1 MMALETQR
9 ASIMKIPRNLILFG
23 FMVYALAGC
32 ASPNVKTPG
41 QYASAPAPVVKSKYY
56 NPFAAYGSSNAT
68 WAPPVLD
75 RWGTVVKPTDPATS
89 WTRPDYEA
97 APWASGAQPSPYGGP
112 AGTF

>member
-1 MMALETQR
+1 MMMALITWS
-9 ASIMKIPRNLILFG
+9 AIIMKIPKSAVILVG
-23 FMVYALAGC
+23 LTILAGC
-32 ASPNVKTPG
+32 ASPNVRTPG
-41 QYASAPAPVVKSKYY
+41 EYASAPVPVVKDQYY
-56 NPFAAYGSSNAT
+56 NPYAAYGSANAT

-75 RWGTVVKPTDPATS
+75 RWGTVVKPTDPTTD